1 MDDGAPLPETE
12 SKRLERVAQL
22 CARDTQEDPVFNKIV
37 AMTAEYFKAPIALI
51 SIVDE
56 HEQWF
61 KARVG
66 IEECSTPRS
75 ASFCAYSLLDNQ
87 PLEILDARSD
97 PRFKSNL
104 LVTGAPFIRYYA
116 SAPLLTDD
124 GLSLGS
130 LCFIDTVA
138 REPMNSRDAAML
150 SHLAELVMMQ
160 IMGVRSRNY
169 IDQPTGLFNRL
180 RFEEDIREALGRGA
194 AITIYAVDVTSP
206 KFLND
211 VVKALGYRFAEDLI
225 LEIKRRLQGL
235 LPSGCLL
242 YKISPTRFGFLLP
255 GNVERET
262 ISTRIIE
269 NFKTAVECHG
279 IPIPM
284 QVGIGALP
292 ITSSDEQDWLRL
304 VISTADAARDRGLG
318 YLLYEPTFDAA
329 QRRAFTLL
337 SSLSEALHVNDQ
349 LRLVFQPKISLPG
362 GACAAVEALLRW
374 DHPQLGTI
382 SPAEFIPLAEKTAL
396 MPSLTS
402 WVLGAVIEQATL
414 WREQGLDLKIA
425 MNVTV
430 GDLESP
436 AFVDT
441 LIDRLTARHL
451 RPDRLELE
459 FTESTLMT
467 DPSEVV
473 RQLTRLRNLGVVV
486 AIDDFGTGYSNW
498 TYLTTLP
505 TSTVKLDQS
514 LISNLTTN
522 EKDKRLVKTLIELAS
537 GLGYRVVAEGVETQE
552 IFNLVKAW
560 GCHEAQGYLIAKP
573 MPANELEAWVSHYL
587 P

>member
-56 HEQWF
+56 QEQWF

-66 IEECSTPRS
+66 IEACSTPRS

-97 PRFKSNL
+97 PRFKSNI

-180 RFEEDIREALGRGA
+180 RFEEDIREALARDG
-194 AITIYAVDVTSP
+194 AITIYAVDFTSP
-206 KFLND
+206 KFLNE

-225 LEIKRRLQGL
+225 LEIKQRLQGL

-242 YKISPTRFGFLLP
+242 YKISPTRFGFLQSRT
-255 GNVERET
+255 VEKET

-269 NFKTAVECHG
+269 NFEAAVECHG

-292 ITSSDEQDWLRL
+292 IASSEEQDWLRL
-304 VISTADAARDRGLG
+304 VISAADAARDRGLG
-318 YLLYEPTFDAA
+318 YLLYDPTFDAA

-337 SSLSEALHVNDQ
+337 SSLSEALHVSDQ
-349 LRLVFQPKISLPG
+349 LRLVFQPKINLPG
-362 GACAAVEALLRW
+362 GVCAAVEALLRW

-402 WVLGAVIEQATL
+402 WVLKAVLQQATL
-414 WREQGLDLKIA
+414 WLAQGRDLKIA

-441 LIDRLTARHL
+441 LIEHLKARQL
-451 RPDRLELE
+451 SADRLELE

-467 DPSEVV
+467 DPSEVI

-514 LISNLTTN
+514 LISNLATN

-573 MPANELEAWVSHYL
+573 MPANELEAWLSNYL